1 LFNTS
6 NNDFKPKR
14 LLNNYKNKMKK
25 LILTAAL
32 FLGLAMN
39 VTAQGQMPPVP
50 VDPQVRIGHLDNG
63 LTYYIRHNEEP
74 KNQVHFYIAQKVG
87 SILEEEDQRGLAH
100 FLEHM
105 CFNGSEHFKGNGVVK
120 FCEKIGVQFGADLNA
135 YTSIDETV
143 YNIDNVPTSDP
154 TNIDS
159 CLYILY
165 DWANGLLLE
174 DDDIDHER
182 GVIHEEWRS
191 RQNAQ
196 MRIYEQILPKIYPN
210 NRYGQRM
217 PIGLMSVVDNF
228 PYKALRDYYKKWYR
242 PDQQGIVVVG
252 DIDVDEVEGKI
263 KKIFSPIEMPANA
276 AERYYVPVEDNEQ
289 PIIAMAKDKEMQ
301 NAITYIFNKHEA
313 IPREM
318 KDNMAYLMIDYAID
332 QANNMIADRLNEIA
346 LQAEPPFIQ
355 GQVGFNDDFF
365 LSKTKSALSGVA
377 VTTEDGL
384 AKGVAA
390 VYREILRAVRHG
402 FTASEYERARTTYL
416 THLESNYNEREK
428 VKSATYCSQYVR
440 HFIDNEPIPG
450 IENRYALMNQIVPNL
465 SVEVINQLISQVLGD
480 MADQKNLVVACMLP
494 DKDGVTYPT
503 EAELAKL
510 LADVAAED
518 IAPYEDKVSDEP
530 LISSV
535 LTPGKVKKTKNDK
548 FGYKRM
554 TLTNGATVYLKD
566 TDFKADEI
574 NMMVY
579 SKGGQSL
586 YDDSEYITI
595 RQCADVVS
603 IGGIGNFSAT
613 ELQKAL
619 AGKKV
624 SLNTNIGTYTESMS
638 GRTTPKDFETLLQLT
653 WLNFTS
659 PRQDM
664 DAYQSYINRNKAA
677 LQNQELNPMS
687 ALQDTIAST
696 LYDNKPR
703 ARSMKSWMLD
713 EIDYNRAIQIYKE
726 RFSGAADFIFVFTGN
741 IDEAT
746 AVPLIEKYIGSL
758 PKGNKKE
765 NWKDIHM
772 DIKPGKITNIFD
784 KEMEVPQATYL
795 QVVDGKAK
803 YNLKN
808 NLALDFAGQV
818 LDIIYTEE
826 IREKEGGTYG
836 VNVMVQSSNVPKS
849 RATMQIVFQ
858 CDPDRREYLGGRV
871 KEILAQFA
879 EEGPSDANLAKVK
892 ELALKRY
899 QENLRENGYWASELV
914 NHVAFG
920 EDNVTKY
927 EQTVNSIT
935 ANDVRLA
942 VKKLLSQGNDIEIV
956 MSGKAKA
963 DAVEGK

>member
-1 LFNTS
+1 
-6 NNDFKPKR
+6 
-14 LLNNYKNKMKK
+14 MKK
-25 LILTAAL
+25 LFLVAAL
-32 FLGLAMN
+32 FFGFA
-39 VTAQGQMPPVP
+39 VSVSAQGQMPPIP

-143 YNIDNVPTSDP
+143 YNIDNVPTTDP
-154 TNIDS
+154 MNIDS

-165 DWANGLLLE
+165 DWANGLLLA

-191 RQNAQ
+191 RNNAQ
-196 MRIYEQILPKIYPN
+196 MRMYEQLLPKIYPG
-210 NRYGQRM
+210 NRYGERM

-228 PYKALRDYYKKWYR
+228 PYKALRDYYEKWYR

-252 DIDVDEVEGKI
+252 DINVDEVEGKI
-263 KKIFSPIEMPANA
+263 KKIFSPIEMPENA
-276 AERYYVPVEDNEQ
+276 AERFYVPIEDNDE

-301 NAITYIFNKHEA
+301 TAITYIFKKHEA
-313 IPREM
+313 FPNEM
-318 KDNMAYLMIDYAID
+318 KGDMSYLITMYALNMAD
-332 QANNMIADRLNEIA
+332 NMIATRMNEITM
-346 LQAEPPFIQ
+346 QAEPPFIQ
-355 GQVGFNDDFF
+355 GQIGFHDDFF
-365 LSKTKSALSGVA
+365 LSKTKSAISGVA
-377 VTTEDGL
+377 VTTEEGL
-384 AKGVAA
+384 TKGAAA

-402 FTASEYERARTTYL
+402 FTASEYERARAEYL
-416 THLESNYNEREK
+416 THLESSYNEREK
-428 VKSATYCSQYVR
+428 TKSVTYCSQYVR

-450 IENRYALMNQIVPNL
+450 IENRYTLINQIAPNIP
-465 SVEVINQLISQVLGD
+465 VEAINQILSQLMD
-480 MADQKNLVVACMLP
+480 DHNLVVACMLP
-494 DKDGVTYPT
+494 DKEGVTYPT
-503 EAELAKL
+503 EAELAKV
-510 LADVAAED
+510 LADVEAEE

-530 LISSV
+530 LISAT
-535 LTPGKVKKTKNDK
+535 LKPGKVKKVKEDK
-548 FGYKRM
+548 YGYKKF
-554 TLTNGATVYLKD
+554 TLSNGATVYLKP

-574 NMMVY
+574 HMMVW

-586 YDDSEYITI
+586 YDESEYITLG
-595 RQCADVVS
+595 QCDDVVTL
-603 IGGIGNFSAT
+603 GGVGNFSAT

-624 SLNTNIGTYTESMS
+624 SLNTSISSYNESMT

-653 WLNFTS
+653 WLRFTS

-664 DAYQSYINRNKAA
+664 EAYQSYINRSKAS

-703 ARSMKSWMLD
+703 SLRMKAWMLD
-713 EIDYNRAIQIYKE
+713 EINYDRAMQIYKE
-726 RFSGAADFIFVFTGN
+726 RFAGAADFVFAFTGN

-746 AVPLIEKYIGSL
+746 ALPLIQKYIGSL
-758 PKGNKKE
+758 PKGKKKE
-765 NWKDIHM
+765 NWKDMHM
-772 DIKPGKITNIFD
+772 DIKPGKISNIFD

-795 QVVDGKAK
+795 QVMDGDIE

-808 NLALDFAGQV
+808 ELAFDFAGQI

-836 VNVMVQSSNVPKS
+836 VSVMSQINRVPKN

-871 KEILAQFA
+871 KEILTQFA
-879 EEGPSDANLAKVK
+879 EEGPSEENLAKVK
-892 ELALKRY
+892 EVTLKRY
-899 QENLRENGYWASELV
+899 QESLRDNGYWTSQLI
-914 NHVAFG
+914 HWIDSG
-920 EDNVTKY
+920 KDNVTDF
-927 EQTVNSIT
+927 EQTVNGIT
-935 ANDVRLA
+935 AEDVRLA
-942 VKKLLSQGNDIEIV
+942 VKNLIVQGNDIEIV
-956 MSGKAKA
+956 MSGKVKA
-963 DAVEGK
+963 GAEKSE

>member
-1 LFNTS
+1 
-6 NNDFKPKR
+6 
-14 LLNNYKNKMKK
+14 MKK
-25 LILTAAL
+25 VFMTLAL
-32 FLGLAMN
+32 FFGLS
-39 VTAQGQMPPVP
+39 VSVSAQGQMPPVP

-143 YNIDNVPTSDP
+143 YNIDNVPTTDP

-165 DWANGLLLE
+165 DWANGLLLADE
-174 DDDIDHER
+174 DIDHER

-196 MRIYEQILPKIYPN
+196 MRMYEQILPKIYPN
-210 NRYGQRM
+210 NRYGQRL

-228 PYKALRDYYKKWYR
+228 PYQALRDYYEKWYR
-242 PDQQGIVVVG
+242 PDLQGLVVVG
-252 DIDVDEVEGKI
+252 DINVDEIEGKI
-263 KKIFSPIEMPANA
+263 KTIFSPIKMPENA
-276 AERYYVPVEDNEQ
+276 AERYYVQVEDNDE

-301 NAITYIFNKHEA
+301 NAITYIFCKHDA
-313 IPREM
+313 FPREM
-318 KDNMAYLMIDYAID
+318 KSDMSYLITQYAILMADNMIS
-332 QANNMIADRLNEIA
+332 DRLSEIT
-346 LQAEPPFIQ
+346 LQAEPPFMQAQIA
-355 GQVGFNDDFF
+355 FHDDFF
-365 LSKTKSALSGVA
+365 LANTKSAINGIA
-377 VTTEDGL
+377 VTSEEGL

-390 VYREILRAVRHG
+390 VYREMLRAVRHG
-402 FTASEYERARTTYL
+402 FTSSEYERARADYL
-416 THLESNYNEREK
+416 TNLESNYNERDK
-428 VKSATYCSQYVR
+428 TKSRSYCSAYVR

-450 IENRYALMNQIVPNL
+450 IENRYALMNQIAP
-465 SVEVINQLISQVLGD
+465 SIPVEAINQILGQLMD
-480 MADQKNLVVACMLP
+480 DKNLVVTCMLP
-494 DKDGVTYPT
+494 DKEGVTYPT
-503 EAELAKL
+503 EEEMTKL
-510 LADVAAED
+510 FADVAAED

-530 LISSV
+530 LISAT
-535 LTPGKVKKTKNDK
+535 LKPGKVKKVKEDK
-548 FGYKRM
+548 YGYKKL
-554 TLTNGATVYLKD
+554 TLSNGATVYLRT
-566 TDFKADEI
+566 TDFKADQI
-574 NMMVY
+574 HMRAF
-579 SKGGQSL
+579 SKGGTSL
-586 YDDSEYITI
+586 YDDSEYITLG
-595 RQCADVVS
+595 QCDDVVTL
-603 IGGIGNFSAT
+603 GGVGNFSAT

-619 AGKKV
+619 SGKKV
-624 SLNTNIGTYTESMS
+624 SLSTSVGVYNEGMA
-638 GRTTPKDFETLLQLT
+638 GFTTPKDFETLLQLA
-653 WLNFTS
+653 WLRFTS

-664 DAYQSYINRNKAA
+664 EAYQSYINRSKAS

-696 LYDNKPR
+696 LFSNKPR
-703 ARSMKSWMLD
+703 ALRAKAWMLD
-713 EIDYNRAIQIYKE
+713 EINYDRAIQIYKE

-746 AVPLIEKYIGSL
+746 AVPLICKYIGSL
-758 PKGNKKE
+758 PKGKKKE

-772 DIKPGKITNIFD
+772 DINPGKISNIFE

-795 QVVDGKAK
+795 QVVDGKID

-808 NLALDFAGQV
+808 ILAFDFAGQI
-818 LDIIYTEE
+818 LDILYTEE

-836 VNVMVQSSNVPKS
+836 VSVTAQSNNVPKE

-871 KEILAQFA
+871 KEILAKFA
-879 EEGPSDANLAKVK
+879 EEGPSEENLAKVK

-899 QENLRENGYWASELV
+899 QENLRENSYWTGQLIDW
-914 NHVAFG
+914 VAYG
-920 EDNVTKY
+920 EDYVTNY
-927 EQTVNSIT
+927 EQTVGAIT
-935 ANDVRLA
+935 ADDVCLA
-942 VKKLLSQGNDIEIV
+942 VKNLLTQGNDIEIV

-963 DAVEGK
+963 DAKAGE

>member
-1 LFNTS
+1 
-6 NNDFKPKR
+6 
-14 LLNNYKNKMKK
+14 MKK
-25 LILTAAL
+25 LFLVAAL
-32 FLGLAMN
+32 FFGFA
-39 VTAQGQMPPVP
+39 VSVSAQGQMPPIP

-143 YNIDNVPTSDP
+143 YNIDNVPTTDP

-165 DWANGLLLE
+165 DWANGLLLA

-191 RQNAQ
+191 RNNAQ
-196 MRIYEQILPKIYPN
+196 MRMYEQILPKIYPN

-228 PYKALRDYYKKWYR
+228 PYKALRDYYEKWYR

-263 KKIFSPIEMPANA
+263 KKIFSPIEMPENA
-276 AERYYVPVEDNEQ
+276 AERYYVSVEDNDE
-289 PIIAMAKDKEMQ
+289 PIVAIAKDKEMQ
-301 NAITYIFNKHEA
+301 TAITYLFLKHDA
-313 IPREM
+313 FPNEM
-318 KDNMAYLMIDYAID
+318 KGDMSYLITQYALLMADNMISNRMS
-332 QANNMIADRLNEIA
+332 EIT

-355 GQVGFNDDFF
+355 GQIGFHDDFF
-365 LSKTKSALSGVA
+365 LSKTKSAISGVA
-377 VTTEDGL
+377 VTTEEGV

-402 FTASEYERARTTYL
+402 FTSSEYERERADYL
-416 THLESNYNEREK
+416 TNLESNYNERDK
-428 VKSATYCSQYVR
+428 TKSVSYCSAYVR

-450 IENRYALMNQIVPNL
+450 IENRYALMNQLAPNIP
-465 SVEVINQLISQVLGD
+465 VEAINQILGQLMD
-480 MADQKNLVVACMLP
+480 DHNLVVACMLP
-494 DKDGVTYPT
+494 DKEGVTYPT
-503 EAELAKL
+503 EAELAKV

-518 IAPYEDKVSDEP
+518 ITAYEDKVSDEP
-530 LISSV
+530 LISAT
-535 LTPGKVKKTKNDK
+535 LKPGKVKKVKDDK
-548 FGYKRM
+548 FGYKKY
-554 TLTNGATVYLKD
+554 TLSNGATVYLKS
-566 TDFKADEI
+566 TDFKADQI
-574 NMMVY
+574 HMRAFSN
-579 SKGGQSL
+579 GGQSL
-586 YDDSEYITI
+586 YNDNEFITLG
-595 RQCADVVS
+595 QCDDVVTQ
-603 IGGIGNFSAT
+603 GGVGNFSAT

-619 AGKKV
+619 SGKKV
-624 SLNTNIGTYTESMS
+624 SLNTSVGVYNEGMA
-638 GRTTPKDFETLLQLT
+638 GFTTPKDFETLLQLA
-653 WLNFTS
+653 WLRFTS

-664 DAYQSYINRNKAA
+664 EAYQSYINRSKAS

-687 ALQDTIAST
+687 ALSDTLARV

-703 ARSMKSWMLD
+703 ALRMKAWMLD
-713 EIDYNRAIQIYKE
+713 KIDYDRAIQIYKE
-726 RFSGAADFIFVFTGN
+726 RFAGASDFVFIFTGN

-746 AVPLIEKYIGSL
+746 ALPLICKYIGSL
-758 PKGNKKE
+758 PKGKKKE
-765 NWKDIHM
+765 SWKDIHM
-772 DIKPGKITNIFD
+772 DIKPGKISNIFD
-784 KEMEVPQATYL
+784 KEMEVPQATYV
-795 QVVDGKAK
+795 QIIDGNID

-808 NLALDFAGQV
+808 NLAFDFAGQI

-836 VNVMVQSSNVPKS
+836 VSVMAQTNNIPKDH
-849 RATMQIVFQ
+849 ATMQIVFQ

-871 KEILAQFA
+871 KEILSTFA
-879 EEGPSDANLAKVK
+879 EEGPSEANLAKVK
-892 ELALKRY
+892 ELAIKRY
-899 QENLRENGYWASELV
+899 QENLRENSYWSGQLIDWVFFGYDYAT
-914 NHVAFG
+914 
-920 EDNVTKY
+920 DY
-927 EQTVNSIT
+927 EQTVNGIT
-935 ANDVRLA
+935 TDDVRLA
-942 VKKLLSQGNDIEIV
+942 VKNLLSQGNDIEVV
-956 MSGKAKA
+956 MSGVAKA
-963 DAVEGK
+963 ATE